1 MNKRLFFS
9 SFILVVLLFS
19 IQTTFAQRHVK
30 GIKQLSLSGGMTAKG
45 FFAELGYTQH
55 LSNKLYIQGSVIA
68 EPSSTIKGD
77 VSGSDVKYSSYSLLV
92 QGGYNLW
99 NNQTIFLNGR
109 AGIAGGIENGKLAEK
124 PTNYIGSDAQNGFFV
139 AGSIGGEVEIH
150 ASDKFVIAPYFNQ
163 FLLGVG
169 GDKFGTARYFAGLS
183 LKFGLNQ

>member
-1 MNKRLFFS
+1 MKKNTFFALI
-9 SFILVVLLFS
+9 FLLTAFS
-19 IQTTFAQRHVK
+19 NAQAQRHVK
-30 GIKQLSLSGGMTAKG
+30 GIKQFNLGGGMTAKG

-55 LSNKLYIQGSVIA
+55 LSNKLYIQGSILA

-77 VSGSDVKYSSYSLLV
+77 VSGSDVKYSSYTLLV

-109 AGIAGGIENGKLAEK
+109 AGLAGGIENGKLAEK
-124 PTNYIGSDAQNGFFV
+124 PTNYIGSDSQNGFFV

-169 GDKFGTARYFAGLS
+169 GDKFGTARFFAGLS